1 MIFSIRQNSTLPVL
15 KMKVLK
21 DGRNDFRHFE
31 ELLENSVATFAMK
44 DEKNGVY
51 KVANKEAKIVLE
63 KPCEETSE
71 KNYIV
76 TYQFSSEDT
85 NKPGIFLGEFKITLF
100 DLTDP
105 TKIYGELITP
115 IQEQLYIHILD
126 SFVKTDIV

>member
-44 DEKNGVY
+44 DEENGVY

-105 TKIYGELITP
+105 TKVYGELITP

>member
-1 MIFSIRQNSTLPVL
+1 MIFSIRQNSTLPTL

-21 DGRNDFRHFE
+21 DGRHDFRHFE

-44 DEKNGVY
+44 DQETGIY
-51 KVANKEAKIVLE
+51 KVANKEAKVVLE

-76 TYQFSSEDT
+76 TYQLTKEET

-100 DLTDP
+100 DLYDP
-105 TKIYGELITP
+105 TKVYGELIAP
-115 IQEQLYIHILD
+115 IHEQLYIHILD